1 MNNKTIKE
9 KLIYACLLGC
19 LFELLALLF
28 TTKVGFI
35 NHVILVVVVVV
46 VVSSVVVVAIVINIV
61 VIVVTIIIL
70 II

>member
-19 LFELLALLF
+19 LFKLLALLF

-35 NHVILVVVVVV
+35 NHVILVVVV